1 MFQTLHQEIL
11 AHKRIVEG
19 IAEKANTLIQVT
31 QVPSDVHEKVISV
44 LKRYERLVDVSQKG
58 ISGLEGLLDIFQQFH
73 DFQKAYQNYQ
83 KRQWE
88 RLARYSDYTG
98 NKAALQARLAKVLEI
113 QDSQSEGELKLN
125 VLGEHVAQNSRALP
139 PRPQESMERDLANL
153 K

>member
-11 AHKRIVEG
+11 AHKRIIEG
-19 IAEKANTLIQVT
+19 IAEKANTLVQVT

-44 LKRYERLVDVSQKG
+44 SKRYERLVDVSQKG
-58 ISGLEGLLDIFQQFH
+58 ISNLEALLDIFQQFH
-73 DFQKAYQNYQ
+73 DFQKSYQDYQ

-88 RLARYSDYTG
+88 SLANYSDYTG

-113 QDSQSEGELKLN
+113 QDNQSEGELKLS
-125 VLGEHVAQNSRALP
+125 VLSEHIAQSSRSLP
-139 PRPQESMERDLANL
+139 LRPQESMERDLANL